1 MTIRSVRDKRRLD
14 NDLSPNELFD
24 IKNNIKSQVQ
34 NMSNYELQDTVI
46 RTFISR
52 VVYMDK
58 HDLILNG
65 WLKKVD
71 TKTSQGDNNEQV

>member
-1 MTIRSVRDKRRLD
+1 MTSRSVRDKRRLN

-34 NMSNYELQDTVI
+34 NMSNYELQDVVI

-71 TKTSQGDNNEQV
+71 TQINQGDNK

>member
-71 TKTSQGDNNEQV
+71 KKTSQGDNNEQV